1 MLILGIV
8 AFNLI
13 VSPTRIHE
21 KMSCVLIQNMREGS
35 IEIIDDIR
43 YEFSFVAGSAFYQI
57 LNVFPE
63 QKDKIKQ
70 PIDLKV
76 IFSKIS
82 VFTLQLNG

>member
-1 MLILGIV
+1 
-8 AFNLI
+8 
-13 VSPTRIHE
+13 
-21 KMSCVLIQNMREGS
+21 MSCVLIQNMREGS

-57 LNVFPE
+57 LDVFPE